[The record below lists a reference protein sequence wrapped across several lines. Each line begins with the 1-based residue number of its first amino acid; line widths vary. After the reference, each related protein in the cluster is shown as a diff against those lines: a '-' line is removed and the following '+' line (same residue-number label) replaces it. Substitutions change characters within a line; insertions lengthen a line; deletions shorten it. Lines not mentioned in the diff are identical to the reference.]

1 MMKNTIR
8 IFLEYATLPLFI
20 YEEESDFNGF
30 DFGYPLG
37 YEEDQELVSLARKI
51 QIIFNSLW
59 VDEKGKMFE
68 YKGFDTKE
76 EEQYFAKLIRDLRDM
91 LVHKFSDKYI
101 IDVSDV
107 EEYL

>member
-1 MMKNTIR
+1 MTNKIKILMEYCAGPLYIYDKN
-8 IFLEYATLPLFI
+8 E
-20 YEEESDFNGF
+20 DDGF
-30 DFGYPLG
+30 PYFGEPPG
-37 YEEDQELVSLARKI
+37 YEDDQELVKLTDEI

-59 VDEKGKMFE
+59 VDNEIVFE